1 MLITLAAERVGQEG
15 LVARPR
21 CRRRIEFE
29 PGITYF
35 KPQGIPLRMLDE
47 VCLPLEG
54 LEALRLKDVE
64 GLEGEAAARRMGV
77 SRATFE
83 RVLARAR
90 QAVAEALVGGKAL
103 RIQGGDYELI
113 GPNPCRH
120 SSQ

>member
-1 MLITLAAERVGQEG
+1 M
-15 LVARPR
+15 ARPR
-21 CRRRIEFE
+21 CRRLIEFE
-29 PGITYF
+29 PGVTYF
-35 KPQGIPLRMLDE
+35 KPQGIPLRLLDE

-90 QAVAEALVGGKAL
+90 RVTAEALVGGKAL
-103 RIQGGDYELI
+103 RIQGGDYELA
-113 GPNPCRH
+113 NPGGESDADCGGF
-120 SSQ
+120 